1 MAVVDF
7 TVTGREPYADGVSFG
22 DTGAYEQVDGLLT
35 FDVDPEHA
43 ANRGVVDLDKAPH
56 DSDGRVRFTADFSVV
71 VPVDSSRGNGR
82 ALVELPNRGRR
93 RVVPVFNRA
102 PASAPVSRIAHPGD
116 GFLFNQGYTVASIG
130 WQWDVTQSESMMG
143 LNPPFAEGVT
153 GQTIVEI
160 RINDRRT
167 TYQLSDRGIHTSL
180 PVVSVDD
187 PTAVLYVRGWE
198 DDEDTVVPSE
208 QWQFAQETE
217 SGVEPSD
224 THIYMEGGFEPGKIY
239 YAVYETNSAP
249 IGGAGLIALR
259 DVAPYLRTASEIN
272 PTAGDF
278 KAIYAWGVSQT
289 GRYLR
294 HFMHLGLNATED
306 GEIAYEGILPHVAG
320 ARRGAFNHRFAQP
333 SNQSTPIWGHVF
345 PFTDEPTSD
354 TLTEESGGLLDAL
367 KAANAVPKIIYT
379 NSSAEYWRGDGTLAH
394 IDTSA
399 NADIS
404 EAPESRSYLFASTQ
418 HGPGHLSQSRINPND
433 GSGARHE
440 LNVTDYSPLLRASL
454 VNMDAW
460 VMEGVEPPRS
470 MHPRLGDGSAAER
483 SVVLETFKGIPG
495 VLVPDV
501 DRLFYL
507 RTVDMGARSAEGI
520 GVYPAVEGDYYPS
533 HVSAVD
539 SDGNE
544 IAGIRL
550 PDIEVPVGTHMGWN
564 PRAPETGSPEQ
575 VVPMQGSTAFFAAT
589 RSERE
594 ANGDVRPSIE
604 ERYNGRDDY
613 LAKVRTVAVQLAAD
627 RYALE
632 EDIDLMVANAA
643 ERYDAAV
650 GAGVEAEP
658 QSADD

>member
-7 TVTGREPYADGVSFG
+7 TVSGREPYADGVSFG
-22 DTGAYEQVDGLLT
+22 DTGVYEQIDGLLT
-35 FDVDPEHA
+35 FAVDPEHA
-43 ANRGVVDLDKAPH
+43 ANRGIIDLDKAPR
-56 DSDGRVRFTADFSVV
+56 DDEGRVRFTADFSVV
-71 VPVDSSRGNGR
+71 VPVDSACGNGR

-93 RVVPVFNRA
+93 RMVPVFNRA

-116 GFLFNQGYTVASIG
+116 GFLFKQGYTVASIG
-130 WQWDVTQSESMMG
+130 WQWDVAQSESMMG
-143 LNPPFAEGVT
+143 LNPPFVEGIT

-167 TYQLSDRGIHTSL
+167 TYQLSDRGIHTPL

-187 PTAVLYVRGWE
+187 PTARLLVRDYE
-198 DDEDTVVPSE
+198 DDEDTMVARDRWS
-208 QWQFAQETE
+208 FARETE
-217 SGVEPSD
+217 SGVEPSVE
-224 THIYMEGGFEPGKIY
+224 HIYMEGGFEPGKIY
-239 YAVYETNSAP
+239 YIVYETDSAP

-259 DVAPYLRTASEIN
+259 DVAPFLRTPSDIN
-272 PTAGDF
+272 PTPGGFSAV
-278 KAIYAWGVSQT
+278 YAWGVSQT
-289 GRYLR
+289 GRFLR
-294 HFMHLGLNATED
+294 HFMNLGMNATEE
-306 GEIAYEGILPHVAG
+306 GQLAYEGILPHVAG

-354 TLTEESGGLLDAL
+354 ALTEESGGLLAAL
-367 KAANAVPKIIYT
+367 RAANAVPKIIYT
-379 NSSAEYWRGDGTLAH
+379 NSSAEYWRGDGVLAH

-399 NADIS
+399 NSDIQ

-418 HGPGHLSQSRINPND
+418 HGPGYIGQSRFNPD
-433 GSGARHE
+433 GGGVRHE

-454 VNMDAW
+454 VNLDRW
-460 VMEGVEPPRS
+460 VTEGIEPPPS
-470 MHPRLGDGSAAER
+470 VHPRLDDGTAAEK
-483 SVVLETFKGIPG
+483 SDVLETFRDIPD

-507 RTVDMGARSAEGI
+507 RTVDLGARSAEGI
-520 GVYPAVEGDYYPS
+520 GEYPAKEGDYYPS

-539 SDGNE
+539 ADGNE
-544 IAGIRL
+544 IGGIRL
-550 PDIEVPVGTHMGWN
+550 PDIEVPVGTHTGWN

-575 VVPMQGSTAFFAAT
+575 MVPMTGTTAFFTAT

-594 ANGDVRPSIE
+594 RNGDPRPSIE
-604 ERYNGRDDY
+604 ERYEGRDDY
-613 LAKVRTVAVQLAAD
+613 LARIRAVADRLVAD

-632 EDIDLMVANAA
+632 EDIELMVSNAA

-650 GAGVEAEP
+650 GVSVEAEP
-658 QSADD
+658 VQADD